1 MQTSVTLEHFW
12 KWTKSDLAGEVLFNS
27 CFYNRTSTSP
37 VCPVRQ
43 KLSQTGFKPFNP
55 HGLSSNSPYYLPY
68 NSYDFSLEGLL
79 LDQLTIPLL
88 IFSLFSSLDC

>member
-1 MQTSVTLEHFW
+1 M
-12 KWTKSDLAGEVLFNS
+12 KSDLAGEVLFNF

-55 HGLSSNSPYYLPY
+55 QDLSSNSPYCLPY
-68 NSYDFSLEGLL
+68 NSYDVSLEGLL
-79 LDQLTIPLL
+79 LDQPIIPLL